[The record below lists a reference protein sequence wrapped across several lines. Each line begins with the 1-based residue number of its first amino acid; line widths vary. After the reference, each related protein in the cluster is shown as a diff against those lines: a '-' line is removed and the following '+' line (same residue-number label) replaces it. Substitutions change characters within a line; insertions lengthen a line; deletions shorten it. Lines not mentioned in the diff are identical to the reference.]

1 MRAEKLETGRH
12 PGPSGA
18 RGRPSGVGASSGR
31 AGRCGGWGPGWPT
44 RSRGSRGTGGG
55 REHNSHKGEGAG
67 PRISRPRRHGRPG
80 SEGAGGCDLQSR
92 SLQQSRHAVSLIS
105 TPHPAG
111 IALRRG
117 PMCHVDRTGDRKA
130 VTGLANYLSWPV
142 SGGVGAGHA
151 APCAAPRSAAAA
163 RGTGTP
169 RRASSCGRISAAKHA
184 GRTDGREQIRRRG
197 RRGRRVRRSAE
208 ARGLGRA
215 SAQEAQGADGGH
227 G

>member
-1 MRAEKLETGRH
+1 MRKSFKQKNLPWFQFLPLGD
-12 PGPSGA
+12 P
-18 RGRPSGVGASSGR
+18 GVGAAEAPGEAGNTTATRGR
-31 AGRCGGWGPGWPT
+31 ARLY
-44 RSRGSRGTGGG
+44 
-55 REHNSHKGEGAG
+55 
-67 PRISRPRRHGRPG
+67 PRTSRPRRHGRPG

-105 TPHPAG
+105 TPHPVG

-151 APCAAPRSAAAA
+151 APRAAPRSAAAA

-184 GRTDGREQIRRRG
+184 GRKDGRGQIRRRG
-197 RRGRRVRRSAE
+197 RRGRRVRR
-208 ARGLGRA
+208 
-215 SAQEAQGADGGH
+215 
-227 G
+227 